1 MTLSSLEPGSAEG
14 EKGKK
19 RGQIGK
25 LSASEVRWMYPMLIF
40 APSSHN
46 AKPGPKL
53 DINILLDLF
62 NIPSA
67 AK

>member
-1 MTLSSLEPGSAEG
+1 MTLSSLEPGSAER

-19 RGQIGK
+19 RENYRRAK
-25 LSASEVRWMYPMLIF
+25 WDEWYPMLIF